1 MRPALLIAVALAAI
15 ASPALARDYCPDRPG
30 IDTPPCT
37 IEPGKL
43 SAEVA
48 IGDWT
53 HDKDA
58 DAIEDTVL
66 AGDLLLRYGIAEHAE
81 VRLGWTAFGHDRV
94 RERLGNGASGLV
106 DNLSGTGDVTLG
118 LKRNLIDPSGDKLS
132 IALLPQV
139 SLPTGGRAIGAGDWG
154 AGLLVPVN
162 LPLSDAVS
170 LIATPEIDA
179 AVDEDRHGRHLAYG
193 TAGGVQIAA
202 TKTLNIAIE
211 GSIIRDDDPEGHE
224 TKALFSASAG
234 LMLGED
240 TQVDVG
246 TQIALN
252 RDTPDSEVYFG
263 LSRRF

>member
-1 MRPALLIAVALAAI
+1 MKYTFPLAAALALAT
-15 ASPALARDYCPDRPG
+15 SPALARDYCPDRPG

-43 SAEVA
+43 SVETA

-53 HDKDA
+53 HDHDA

-66 AGDLLLRYGIAEHAE
+66 IGDLALRYGIADHAE
-81 VRLGWTAFGHDRV
+81 LRFGWTAFGHDRT
-94 RERLGNGASGLV
+94 RDRASGMV

-118 LKRNLIDPSGDKLS
+118 IKRNLIDPTGKQLS

-154 AGLLVPVN
+154 AGMLVPVN
-162 LPLSDAVS
+162 LPLSDAIS

-193 TAGGVQIAA
+193 TAAGVQIAA
-202 TKTLNIAIE
+202 TKNLNIALE
-211 GSIIRDDDPEGHE
+211 GSVIRDDDPEGHE
-224 TKALFSASAG
+224 TQALFGASAG

-240 TQVDVG
+240 TQIDFG

-252 RDTPDSEVYFG
+252 HNTPDSEIYFG